1 MKVIMLKNKKR
12 EIRNCLVAILSSAFL
27 AFGLY
32 HVHSLSGVTEGG
44 VLGMTLL
51 LDHWFGISPAFSGFV
66 MNVLCYCL
74 GWKLMGKEDGSR
86 SVVPLVPFVVFV
98 DDFNYFIELDFMEG
112 IGVVEIVIS
121 QSGSVIYSSSENI
134 LSPLRKYLQLPFG
147 VSGEYCIEIK
157 GDNGAYVYGCFEL

>member
-1 MKVIMLKNKKR
+1 MKLRI
-12 EIRNCLVAILSSAFL
+12 ILS
-27 AFGLY
+27 
-32 HVHSLSGVTEGG
+32 
-44 VLGMTLL
+44 VLL
-51 LDHWFGISPAFSGFV
+51 
-66 MNVLCYCL
+66 
-74 GWKLMGKEDGSR
+74 
-86 SVVPLVPFVVFV
+86 PFVVFV
-98 DDFNYFIELDFMEG
+98 DDFNYFIELDFIEG

>member
-1 MKVIMLKNKKR
+1 MKLRI
-12 EIRNCLVAILSSAFL
+12 ILSVMLLFSLLKVDANSLANKSIASGRVAVFL
-27 AFGLY
+27 YSNDIPFEIL
-32 HVHSLSGVTEGG
+32 T
-44 VLGMTLL
+44 T
-51 LDHWFGISPAFSGFV
+51 
-66 MNVLCYCL
+66 
-74 GWKLMGKEDGSR
+74 GKEDGSR

-98 DDFNYFIELDFMEG
+98 DDFNYFIELDFIEG

>member
-1 MKVIMLKNKKR
+1 M
-12 EIRNCLVAILSSAFL
+12 
-27 AFGLY
+27 
-32 HVHSLSGVTEGG
+32 
-44 VLGMTLL
+44 
-51 LDHWFGISPAFSGFV
+51 
-66 MNVLCYCL
+66 
-74 GWKLMGKEDGSR
+74 
-86 SVVPLVPFVVFV
+86 
-98 DDFNYFIELDFMEG
+98 DFIEG

>member
-1 MKVIMLKNKKR
+1 MKLK
-12 EIRNCLVAILSSAFL
+12 IILS
-27 AFGLY
+27 
-32 HVHSLSGVTEGG
+32 V
-44 VLGMTLL
+44 LL
-51 LDHWFGISPAFSGFV
+51 LFSLLKVDANSLANKSIASGRVAVFLYS
-66 MNVLCYCL
+66 NDIPFEILTT
-74 GWKLMGKEDGSR
+74 GKEDGSR

-98 DDFNYFIELDFMEG
+98 DDFNYFIELDFM
-112 IGVVEIVIS
+112 EIVIS

>member
-1 MKVIMLKNKKR
+1 MKLRI
-12 EIRNCLVAILSSAFL
+12 ILS
-27 AFGLY
+27 
-32 HVHSLSGVTEGG
+32 V
-44 VLGMTLL
+44 LL
-51 LDHWFGISPAFSGFV
+51 LFSLLKVDANSLANKSIASGRVAVFLYS
-66 MNVLCYCL
+66 NDIPFEILTT
-74 GWKLMGKEDGSR
+74 GKEDGSR

-98 DDFNYFIELDFMEG
+98 DDFNYFIEG

>member
-1 MKVIMLKNKKR
+1 MYSLPQSYNQTSKCKR
-12 EIRNCLVAILSSAFL
+12 CISSNA
-27 AFGLY
+27 Y
-32 HVHSLSGVTEGG
+32 
-44 VLGMTLL
+44 
-51 LDHWFGISPAFSGFV
+51 
-66 MNVLCYCL
+66 
-74 GWKLMGKEDGSR
+74 
-86 SVVPLVPFVVFV
+86 VVFV
-98 DDFNYFIELDFMEG
+98 DDFNYFIELDFIEG

>member
-1 MKVIMLKNKKR
+1 MKLK
-12 EIRNCLVAILSSAFL
+12 IILS
-27 AFGLY
+27 
-32 HVHSLSGVTEGG
+32 V
-44 VLGMTLL
+44 LL
-51 LDHWFGISPAFSGFV
+51 LFSLLKVDANSLANKSIASGRVAVFLYS
-66 MNVLCYCL
+66 NDIPFEILTT
-74 GWKLMGKEDGSR
+74 GKEDGSR
-86 SVVPLVPFVVFV
+86 SVVPFVVFV